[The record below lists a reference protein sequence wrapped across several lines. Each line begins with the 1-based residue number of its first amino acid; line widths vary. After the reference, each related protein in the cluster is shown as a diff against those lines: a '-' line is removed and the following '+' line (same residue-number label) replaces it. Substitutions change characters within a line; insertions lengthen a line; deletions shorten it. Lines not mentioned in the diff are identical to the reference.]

1 MTPELRD
8 AWIDALRSGD
18 YKQASG
24 RLETPEGFCCM
35 GVLAKVVGVQPDP
48 TSGRLADAFYGETVG
63 LSEENQMKLARLN
76 DKRKF
81 SFERIADV
89 IELFL

>member
-35 GVLAKVVGVQPDP
+35 GVLHVRRVV
-48 TSGRLADAFYGETVG
+48 SRADLHPSLHRAT
-63 LSEENQMKLARLN
+63 LICRPST
-76 DKRKF
+76 
-81 SFERIADV
+81 
-89 IELFL
+89 